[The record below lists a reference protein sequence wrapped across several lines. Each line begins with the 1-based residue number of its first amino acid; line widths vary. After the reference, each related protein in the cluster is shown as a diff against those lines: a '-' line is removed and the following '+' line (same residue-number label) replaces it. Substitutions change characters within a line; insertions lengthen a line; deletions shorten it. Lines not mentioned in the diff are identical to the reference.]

1 MPTTTRPTAPPTAS
15 APAAS
20 PARSARSAPAVRV
33 GKGFFV
39 TVVAVALS
47 HVILSDGLFVSLVG
61 QAATNMGAGPG
72 YSSDVSFTSAVVN
85 TTLTM
90 ALVLWVG
97 MRLLRERRVYVMVL
111 VGAVGWFLTVMANVD
126 ALLER
131 AYGLLP
137 LAPMALFVL
146 VTALTAGLLRPVRR

>member
-15 APAAS
+15 APAA
-20 PARSARSAPAVRV
+20 PPTRSAPAARV
-33 GKGFFV
+33 GKGFLV
-39 TVVAVALS
+39 TVGAVALS

-97 MRLLRERRVYVMVL
+97 MRLLRERRVYLMVL

-126 ALLER
+126 DLLER
-131 AYGLLP
+131 AYGLMP
-137 LAPMALFVL
+137 LASMALFVL

>member
-15 APAAS
+15 APAAP

-33 GKGFFV
+33 GKAFLV

>member
-1 MPTTTRPTAPPTAS
+1 MPTTTRPTAPPATF
-15 APAAS
+15 APAA
-20 PARSARSAPAVRV
+20 PPARSAPAVRV
-33 GKGFFV
+33 GKAFLV